1 MTRFAQLLIVSL
13 CLICKASWCQDH
25 LNTRLLDQWSDNTLP
40 ANSSKVRYSDCY
52 GFVWKGVE
60 YAVLASTSGTHVFE
74 ISSSNSFKEVGFLK
88 GKYANSSAYHRD
100 YAVFKNYLYVVGD
113 EGKSSLQIIDFS
125 YLPDS
130 IHLAREDSV
139 QFGRSHNLF
148 IDTLNETLYSCI
160 HRSTTSTQSIA
171 APMKVFSLVN
181 PLFPSP
187 LWEGPNDI
195 EEVHDCYVRN
205 RFAILN
211 CGYDGIRTYDFSNP
225 ANPVIKDNVPV
236 YNEQGYN
243 HQGWLAPNGTTYLF
257 ADETNGKRIKKC
269 SLNNGQLKIES
280 YFGTNY
286 QNGSVP
292 HNIMCTDTFAFVAYY
307 NEGLRIYDIRTKI
320 PTEIAFYDTYSENT
334 NFQQNGNWGVYS
346 LLPSG
351 RLLASDRQ
359 NGLFLIEFNRK
370 DFALAPSNEP
380 RIYPNPVN
388 SDEKLHLRFEAD
400 VVSFE
405 VEVFDCFGRLVYT
418 ESVQNSNNHSLTLDL
433 RSGQYILNVVTT
445 DVSGLTDLIQ
455 SRVVVY

>member
-1 MTRFAQLLIVSL
+1 MLRFAHLLIISL
-13 CLICKASWCQDH
+13 WLICKASWSQDH
-25 LNTRLLDQWSDNTLP
+25 LNTRLLDQWSDANLP

-60 YAVLASTSGTHVFE
+60 YAVLGSTNGTHVFE
-74 ISSSNSFKEVGFLK
+74 ITKENSFKEIGCLK
-88 GKYANSSAYHRD
+88 GRYANASAYHRD

-139 QFGRSHNLF
+139 QFGRSHSIF
-148 IDTLNETLYSCI
+148 IDTLNQTLYSCI

-171 APMKVFSLVN
+171 APMKVFSITN

-187 LWEGPNDI
+187 LWEGPADVDQ
-195 EEVHDCYVRN
+195 VHDCYVRN
-205 RFAILN
+205 GFALLN
-211 CGYDGIRTYDFSNP
+211 CGYDGIRTYDFSDP
-225 ANPVIKDNVPV
+225 ANPINKDNISA

-243 HQGWLAPNGTTYLF
+243 HQGWLTPNGLTYIF
-257 ADETNGKRIKKC
+257 ADETNGTRVKKC
-269 SLNNGQLKIES
+269 SLKDGFLKIEN

-307 NEGLRIYDIRTKI
+307 NEGLRIYDIRTKT
-320 PTEIAFYDTYSENT
+320 PTEIAFYDTYQENT
-334 NFQQNGNWGVYS
+334 TFKQNGNWGVYS
-346 LLPSG
+346 LFPSG

-370 DFALAPSNEP
+370 DFALLPSNES
-380 RIYPNPVN
+380 RIYPNPVKSN
-388 SDEKLHLRFEAD
+388 EKLHLRFESD
-400 VVSFE
+400 IVSFE
-405 VEVFDCFGRLVYT
+405 IEVFDCFGRLIYV
-418 ESVQNSNNHSLTLDL
+418 EEVQYSNSHSLTLDL
-433 RSGQYILNVVTT
+433 SNGQYIMNIVTMDEDGET
-445 DVSGLTDLIQ
+445 ELIQ
-455 SRVVVY
+455 SRVLVY